1 MVCRERS
8 VGARFS
14 AGWVLCILLIGGQSV
29 SAAEVNRYLIDTG
42 PLRIRDQFL
51 LGMGFLGL
59 DPVSADIVEK
69 GKWQVDFIETVT
81 NTWALSEVVESA
93 LEGRSERGPVTL
105 DQFRSLESDQPD
117 GGVFL
122 VDGELYR
129 TAVAVRRGLGK
140 GVQFEV
146 VLPILSFQGGVFDS
160 VVEDFHKA
168 FGFSQV
174 GRKGAP
180 KDSFLIYSGS
190 QRGEFFLE
198 GDPGLALGDVVLGV
212 KFAVSKG
219 SKLPR
224 YKLALE
230 ALVKLPT
237 GEEEPLLSSGGT
249 DLGTQLLLTRYYAKS
264 CLHASLGL
272 LYLDESKQLRTDTQ
286 LLPTGMVAWERSLGP
301 KTSGLAQLTVSESPF
316 RDLDL
321 DELARATSQVTLG
334 LKQVVRTKYV
344 LFVGLTENISTFNS
358 SPDIGF
364 HVGLTSIFGAEPA
377 LSQ

>member
-1 MVCRERS
+1 
-8 VGARFS
+8 
-14 AGWVLCILLIGGQSV
+14 
-29 SAAEVNRYLIDTG
+29 VNRYLIDTG

-301 KTSGLAQLTVSESPF
+301 KMSGLAQLTVSESPF

>member
-1 MVCRERS
+1 MACCERGTG
-8 VGARFS
+8 VRFS
-14 AGWVLCILLIGGQSV
+14 AGLVLCVLLTGV
-29 SAAEVNRYLIDTG
+29 PSASEAEVNRYLIDTG

-59 DPVSADIVEK
+59 DPVSADIVEP
-69 GKWQVDFIETVT
+69 GKWQVDLIETVT

-93 LEGRSERGPVTL
+93 LEDRAERGPVTL
-105 DQFRSLESDQPD
+105 AQFRTLESDQPD

-129 TAVAVRRGLGK
+129 TAVAVRRGVGK
-140 GVQFEV
+140 GVQLEL

-160 VVEDFHKA
+160 LVEDFHKA

-180 KDSFLIYSGS
+180 KDSLLLFSGS
-190 QRGEFFLE
+190 QKGEFFLDE
-198 GDPGLALGDVVLGV
+198 DPGVGLGDVVLGA
-212 KFAVSKG
+212 KFALLNPSEA
-219 SKLPR
+219 SR
-224 YKLALE
+224 IRLALE
-230 ALVKLPT
+230 ALLKLPT
-237 GEEEPLLSSGGT
+237 GGDEPLLSSGGT
-249 DLGTQLLLTRYYAKS
+249 DLGVQLLLTKYYTKS
-264 CLHASLGL
+264 CLHASVGL

-301 KTSGLAQLTVSESPF
+301 KMSGLAQLTVSQSPF

-334 LKQVVRTKYV
+334 LKKVVWSKRV

-364 HVGLTSIFGAEPA
+364 HVGLTTIF
-377 LSQ
+377 